1 MGIPI
6 KIFTLTHCFK
16 KFYCLIIIPC
26 FKTRSMK
33 RRASERGISTEDLAS
48 KQRIVRRKRRTPS
61 PDLERVTSKSQREV
75 RTSGGG
81 GITTSSGTGGGVAS
95 GSGGLYT
102 SKYASKYEQR
112 SHKTDSQI
120 REERLGTKYDSYNPG
135 SGGTFRSQTQQDPRT
150 ERHHHHRTNASGGGG
165 GTGAGGGHHHPSPH
179 HNIQHTYV
187 GGQGEKFEYSLRV
200 GNLDFK
206 IQDHELKKALFNK
219 FKKYGYVNIKLLG
232 NGKERHAFINFARE
246 NDARI
251 ALGDTQD
258 CNFHGHL
265 MDVNWSRSTLHR
277 FPDLLSGGHSE
288 SRSTVLNAKRR
299 LLGPVSSRNSRSRS
313 RSRSSSPMTRRGVA
327 YKEEYHHQ
335 HHQSPR
341 DGRGEHG
348 LTTQSASSGSRTTR
362 DISYRTTRAV
372 SVSPPPLP
380 HTHERGVAG
389 HVTSDDSRHSPS
401 KTIPS
406 AGGTIVDSNATR
418 TLFVGHLEYDITER
432 ELRDLFGPYGRIESV
447 DIKSTRQTNS
457 AYAFVKFFTITDA
470 INAKNDIHGRQYGNF
485 RLKIGFGKG
494 NPSIKVWIGGISCF
508 ADLTEI
514 RQELDRFG
522 LIRKVEY
529 VKGDNHA
536 MVHFDSMD
544 AAQTAVNSLQEY
556 RFRSTNRPL
565 KIDILSK
572 SLAPRGSEFDD
583 FDIEVISPTSSH
595 MESRWPGGN
604 KSTNSR
610 GSTTDLSTG
619 GGGGGGSGENYR
631 RRITREDSRGREEG
645 GGRGETHYR
654 HHQPPS
660 PEMSARNGRSSLY
673 AGSDSSERNRIVSES
688 ANSGSR
694 SNEERSRS
702 GAFNSSR
709 ESRYSGGGTGTKFER
724 GGEHASYRKR
734 PRSPSMNEEEHFN
747 SSTADHHYHNRRHS
761 ADDGSSGGMGGA
773 DMGGASFNGASEY
786 RSKKPRNNFDAYKY
800 HKLYGNRS
808 MIDDGGRGGG
818 GSRYGSAHY
827 DREKEHHH
835 HHHADSFSA
844 GDPREH
850 HAHRGG
856 GDHRDYHRDDRGRG
870 ERGGGGGG
878 ERERDRERER
888 RDRHLPSSIKD
899 DPRRDSNDRR
909 DSNASKDDKK
919 DSLDDAKKSEKESSA
934 PPAVPPPPV
943 LISNDTADTALK
955 LNNSTDAPTG
965 NGVTNNSNLNA
976 SSAETISDLAKL
988 FPIAWKGTLVLKN
1001 TGFPTRMHL
1010 IGGDPTVVELL
1021 VRSKEGK
1028 DEVSSLRITQRL
1040 RLEPPR
1046 LEEVNKRM
1054 ASAGPS
1060 GHCILLALAGPTPSQ
1075 SSGDDSRSDNG
1086 SVDLNT
1092 QLRPLKSLVS
1102 YLKQKEAA
1110 GIVALSGPEKGSVT
1124 SVSDSGE
1131 RDNIIGV
1138 LHAFPPCEFSQKQLV
1153 KIAPQLGQ
1161 DTAKEDHI
1169 VVLLVKGTV

>member
-1 MGIPI
+1 M
-6 KIFTLTHCFK
+6 
-16 KFYCLIIIPC
+16 
-26 FKTRSMK
+26 
-33 RRASERGISTEDLAS
+33 
-48 KQRIVRRKRRTPS
+48 
-61 PDLERVTSKSQREV
+61 
-75 RTSGGG
+75 
-81 GITTSSGTGGGVAS
+81 SSGTGGGVAS

-150 ERHHHHRTNASGGGG
+150 ERHHHHGTNASGGGG

-219 FKKYGYVNIKLLG
+219 YKKYGYVNIKLLG

-251 ALGDTQD
+251 ALADTQD

-299 LLGPVSSRNSRSRS
+299 LLGPVPSRNSRSRS

-327 YKEEYHHQ
+327 YKEEYHH
-335 HHQSPR
+335 HHHSPR

-348 LTTQSASSGSRTTR
+348 LSTQSASSGSRTTR

-372 SVSPPPLP
+372 SVSPPPIP
-380 HTHERGVAG
+380 THGHSHERGVAG
-389 HVTSDDSRHSPS
+389 HVTSDESRHSPS
-401 KTIPS
+401 KTIPP

-572 SLAPRGSEFDD
+572 SLAPRGSDFDD

-595 MESRWPGGN
+595 LESRWTGGN

-610 GSTTDLSTG
+610 GSTTDLTT
-619 GGGGGGSGENYR
+619 GGGGSGENYR

-645 GGRGETHYR
+645 GRGETHYR
-654 HHQPPS
+654 HHQQPS
-660 PEMSARNGRSSLY
+660 PEIPSRNGRSSLY
-673 AGSDSSERNRIVSES
+673 ARSDSSERNRIVSES

-694 SNEERSRS
+694 NNEERSRS
-702 GAFNSSR
+702 GTFNTSR
-709 ESRYSGGGTGTKFER
+709 ESRYSGTGTKFER
-724 GGEHASYRKR
+724 GGGGEHASYRKR

-747 SSTADHHYHNRRHS
+747 SSTAADHHYHNRRHS
-761 ADDGSSGGMGGA
+761 ADSGNDGMGGA
-773 DMGGASFNGASEY
+773 DMGGASFNGGSEY
-786 RSKKPRNNFDAYKY
+786 RSKKPRNSFDAYKY

-808 MIDDGGRGGG
+808 AIDDGGRGGG
-818 GSRYGSAHY
+818 GSRYSSAHY
-827 DREKEHHH
+827 DREKDHHH

-856 GDHRDYHRDDRGRG
+856 DHRDYHRDDRGRG
-870 ERGGGGGG
+870 ERGGGGG

-899 DPRRDSNDRR
+899 DPRRDLKDRR

-919 DSLDDAKKSEKESSA
+919 DSSDDTKKSEKESSA
-934 PPAVPPPPV
+934 PPPVPPPPV

-955 LNNSTDAPTG
+955 LNNSSDVPTG
-965 NGVTNNSNLNA
+965 NGVTANSNLNA

-1075 SSGDDSRSDNG
+1075 SSGDDSRSDTG

-1124 SVSDSGE
+1124 SISDNGE

-1138 LHAFPPCEFSQKQLV
+1138 LHAFPPCEFSQKQLL
-1153 KIAPQLGQ
+1153 KIAPHLGQ

>member
-1 MGIPI
+1 
-6 KIFTLTHCFK
+6 
-16 KFYCLIIIPC
+16 
-26 FKTRSMK
+26 MK

-75 RTSGGG
+75 RTSSGGM
-81 GITTSSGTGGGVAS
+81 ITTSSGTGGGVAS

-120 REERLGTKYDSYNPG
+120 REERLGTKYDSYNPA

-150 ERHHHHRTNASGGGG
+150 ERHNHHGSSASGGGA
-165 GTGAGGGHHHPSPH
+165 GAGGHHPSPH
-179 HNIQHTYV
+179 HTIQHNYV

-206 IQDHELKKALFNK
+206 MHDHELKKALFNK

-246 NDARI
+246 NDART
-251 ALGDTQD
+251 ALADTQD
-258 CNFHGHL
+258 GNFHGHL

-288 SRSTVLNAKRR
+288 PRSTVLNAKRR
-299 LLGPVSSRNSRSRS
+299 LLGPVPSRNSRSQS
-313 RSRSSSPMTRRGVA
+313 RSRSSSPMTRRGVT
-327 YKEEYHHQ
+327 YKEEYHH
-335 HHQSPR
+335 HHSPR
-341 DGRGEHG
+341 DSRAEHG
-348 LTTQSASSGSRTTR
+348 LTAGGASSASRTTR
-362 DISYRTTRAV
+362 DISYRTTTSRASV
-372 SVSPPPLP
+372 SVSPPPIP
-380 HTHERGVAG
+380 THGHSHERGMSG
-389 HVTSDDSRHSPS
+389 HVTSGDSRHSPS
-401 KTIPS
+401 KTITS
-406 AGGTIVDSNATR
+406 GTVVDSNATR
-418 TLFVGHLEYDITER
+418 TLFVGNLEYDITER

-494 NPSIKVWIGGISCF
+494 NPSIKVWIGGISCY

-565 KIDILSK
+565 KIDILTK

-595 MESRWPGGN
+595 LESRWTGN

-610 GSTTDLSTG
+610 GSTTDLTTS
-619 GGGGGGSGENYR
+619 GSGGENYR

-645 GGRGETHYR
+645 GRGETRYHR
-654 HHQPPS
+654 HQQPS
-660 PEMSARNGRSSLY
+660 PEHTGISARNGRSSLY
-673 AGSDSSERNRIVSES
+673 AGTDTSERNRIVSES

-694 SNEERSRS
+694 SNEERRGGS
-702 GAFNSSR
+702 FNMSR
-709 ESRYSGGGTGTKFER
+709 ESRYSGKFER
-724 GGEHASYRKR
+724 GGGEHTSGANYRKR
-734 PRSPSMNEEEHFN
+734 PRSPSMNDEEHFN
-747 SSTADHHYHNRRHS
+747 SSTAEHHYNRRHS
-761 ADDGSSGGMGGA
+761 ANDDSGEMGGA
-773 DMGGASFNGASEY
+773 DVGGASFNGGSEY
-786 RSKKPRNNFDAYKY
+786 RSKKPRNIFDAYKY

-808 MIDDGGRGGG
+808 AVDDTGRGGG
-818 GSRYGSAHY
+818 GSRVGSAHY
-827 DREKEHHH
+827 DREKDHHH
-835 HHHADSFSA
+835 HTDSFST
-844 GDPREH
+844 GDSREH
-850 HAHRGG
+850 HTHR
-856 GDHRDYHRDDRGRG
+856 GDHRDYHREDRGR
-870 ERGGGGGG
+870 ERG

-888 RDRHLPSSIKD
+888 RDRHMLSSIRD
-899 DPRRDSNDRR
+899 DPRRESKDRR
-909 DSNASKDDKK
+909 DSASKIDKK
-919 DSLDDAKKSEKESSA
+919 DSSDDAKKSENESSA
-934 PPAVPPPPV
+934 TPAVPPAPV

-955 LNNSTDAPTG
+955 LNNSSDAPTG
-965 NGVTNNSNLNA
+965 NGVTANSNLTG

-1021 VRSKEGK
+1021 IRSKEGK

-1075 SSGDDSRSDNG
+1075 SSGDDSKSDAG

-1110 GIVALSGPEKGSVT
+1110 GIVALSGPEKGTIT
-1124 SVSDSGE
+1124 SVNDSGE

-1138 LHAFPPCEFSQKQLV
+1138 LHAFPPCEFSQKQLL
-1153 KIAPQLGQ
+1153 KIAPHLGQ

>member
-1 MGIPI
+1 
-6 KIFTLTHCFK
+6 
-16 KFYCLIIIPC
+16 
-26 FKTRSMK
+26 MK

-61 PDLERVTSKSQREV
+61 PDIERVTSKTQREV

-81 GITTSSGTGGGVAS
+81 GGITTSSGAGGGVAS

-120 REERLGTKYDSYNPG
+120 REERLGTKYDSYNPASG
-135 SGGTFRSQTQQDPRT
+135 GGTFRSQTQQDPRT
-150 ERHHHHRTNASGGGG
+150 ERHHHHGTNAGGVGGG

-187 GGQGEKFEYSLRV
+187 GGQGERFEYSLRV

-206 IQDHELKKALFNK
+206 MHDHELKKALFNK
-219 FKKYGYVNIKLLG
+219 FKKFGYVNIKLLG

-246 NDARI
+246 NDART
-251 ALGDTQD
+251 ALADTQE
-258 CNFHGHL
+258 CTFQGHM

-277 FPDLLSGGHSE
+277 FPDLLSGGHNE
-288 SRSTVLNAKRR
+288 PRSTVLNAKRR
-299 LLGPVSSRNSRSRS
+299 LLGPVPSRNSRSQS
-313 RSRSSSPMTRRGVA
+313 RSRSSSPMTRRGVT
-327 YKEEYHHQ
+327 YKEEYHH

-341 DGRGEHG
+341 DGRSE
-348 LTTQSASSGSRTTR
+348 QSASSASRATR
-362 DISYRTTRAV
+362 DISYRTTTSRASV
-372 SVSPPPLP
+372 SISPPPIP
-380 HTHERGVAG
+380 THGHSHERGVAS
-389 HVTSDDSRHSPS
+389 HMTSGESRHSPA

-406 AGGTIVDSNATR
+406 GGTIVDSNATR
-418 TLFVGHLEYDITER
+418 TLFVGNLEYDITER

-536 MVHFDSMD
+536 IVHFDSMD

-556 RFRSTNRPL
+556 RFRSTNRHL
-565 KIDILSK
+565 KIDILTK
-572 SLAPRGSEFDD
+572 SLAPHGSEFDD
-583 FDIEVISPTSSH
+583 FEIEVISPTSSRL
-595 MESRWPGGN
+595 EPRWTSN

-610 GSTTDLSTG
+610 GSTTDLTASG
-619 GGGGGGSGENYR
+619 GVSGGENYR
-631 RRITREDSRGREEG
+631 RRITREDSRGMDQE
-645 GGRGETHYR
+645 GGRGETHYH
-654 HHQPPS
+654 HHQQPPPS
-660 PEMSARNGRSSLY
+660 PEHTGGISARNGRGSLY
-673 AGSDSSERNRIVSES
+673 AGSENSERNRIVSES

-694 SNEERSRS
+694 SNEERRS
-702 GAFNSSR
+702 SSYSTSR
-709 ESRYSGGGTGTKFER
+709 ESRYSGGTSGKFER
-724 GGEHASYRKR
+724 GGGGSEHAGGAAYRKR

-747 SSTADHHYHNRRHS
+747 SSTIEHHYNRRHS
-761 ADDGSSGGMGGA
+761 ANDDSGGGMGGA
-773 DMGGASFNGASEY
+773 DVGGVSFNGGSEF
-786 RSKKPRNNFDAYKY
+786 RSKKPRNSFDAYKY

-808 MIDDGGRGGG
+808 AVDDGGRGGG
-818 GSRYGSAHY
+818 AGSRYGSAHY
-827 DREKEHHH
+827 DREKDHHH
-835 HHHADSFSA
+835 HHHADSFPA
-844 GDPREH
+844 TDPREH
-850 HAHRGG
+850 HTHRGG

-870 ERGGGGGG
+870 ERGGG
-878 ERERDRERER
+878 ERERDRELRERER
-888 RDRHLPSSIKD
+888 RDRHMPSSIKD
-899 DPRRDSNDRR
+899 DPRRESNDRR
-909 DSNASKDDKK
+909 DSTTSKDGKK
-919 DSLDDAKKSEKESSA
+919 DPSDDAKKNEKEASA
-934 PPAVPPPPV
+934 PPAVPPPPPV
-943 LISNDTADTALK
+943 LISNDNADTALK
-955 LNNSTDAPTG
+955 LNNSSDAPTG
-965 NGVTNNSNLNA
+965 NGVTTNSNMVA
-976 SSAETISDLAKL
+976 SSVETISDLAKL

-1075 SSGDDSRSDNG
+1075 SSGDDSRSDTG

-1124 SVSDSGE
+1124 SSVNDNGE

-1138 LHAFPPCEFSQKQLV
+1138 LHAFPPCEFSQKQLL
-1153 KIAPQLGQ
+1153 KIAPHLGQ

>member
-1 MGIPI
+1 
-6 KIFTLTHCFK
+6 
-16 KFYCLIIIPC
+16 
-26 FKTRSMK
+26 MK

-61 PDLERVTSKSQREV
+61 PDLDRVTTKSQREV
-75 RTSGGG
+75 RTSSGG

-95 GSGGLYT
+95 GTGGLYT

-120 REERLGTKYDSYNPG
+120 REERLGTKYDSYNPN

-150 ERHHHHRTNASGGGG
+150 ERHHHHGTTASG
-165 GTGAGGGHHHPSPH
+165 GAGGGHHPSPH
-179 HNIQHTYV
+179 HNIPHNYV

-206 IQDHELKKALFNK
+206 MQDHDLKKALFNK

-232 NGKERHAFINFARE
+232 NGKERHAFINFSRE
-246 NDARI
+246 NDART
-251 ALGDTQD
+251 ALADTQN

-265 MDVNWSRSTLHR
+265 MDVHWSRSTLHR

-288 SRSTVLNAKRR
+288 SRSAVLNAKRR
-299 LLGPVSSRNSRSRS
+299 LLGPPVSSRNSQSRS
-313 RSRSSSPMTRRGVA
+313 RSRSSSPMTRRGVT
-327 YKEEYHHQ
+327 YREEYHH
-335 HHQSPR
+335 HHSPR
-341 DGRGEHG
+341 DGRGENTG
-348 LTTQSASSGSRTTR
+348 ASSATRTTR
-362 DISYRTTRAV
+362 DISYRTTSSRASV
-372 SVSPPPLP
+372 SISPPPI
-380 HTHERGVAG
+380 HTHERGMAS
-389 HVTSDDSRHSPS
+389 HVTGGESHHSPP
-401 KTIPS
+401 KTVS
-406 AGGTIVDSNATR
+406 TGTIVDSNATR
-418 TLFVGHLEYDITER
+418 TLFVGNLEYDITER

-494 NPSIKVWIGGISCF
+494 NPSIKVWIGGISCY

-572 SLAPRGSEFDD
+572 SLGPRGSEFDD
-583 FDIEVISPTSSH
+583 FEIEVISPTASRL
-595 MESRWPGGN
+595 ESRWMGN

-610 GSTTDLSTG
+610 GSTTDLTSST
-619 GGGGGGSGENYR
+619 SSENYR

-645 GGRGETHYR
+645 GRGETHY
-654 HHQPPS
+654 HHQQQS
-660 PEMSARNGRSSLY
+660 PEHTGISARNGRSALY
-673 AGSDSSERNRIVSES
+673 TGSGNSERSRIVSES

-694 SNEERSRS
+694 NEERRS
-702 GAFNSSR
+702 GGFNTSR
-709 ESRYSGGGTGTKFER
+709 ESRYSGSSGKFEHG
-724 GGEHASYRKR
+724 GGEHSSGANYRKR

-747 SSTADHHYHNRRHS
+747 SSTAGHHYNRRHS
-761 ADDGSSGGMGGA
+761 ANDDGGMGRA
-773 DMGGASFNGASEY
+773 DVGGASFNGGSEY
-786 RSKKPRNNFDAYKY
+786 RNKKPRNNFDAYKY

-808 MIDDGGRGGG
+808 AVDDGGRGGARF
-818 GSRYGSAHY
+818 GSTHF
-827 DREKEHHH
+827 DREKDHHH
-835 HHHADSFSA
+835 IDSFA
-844 GDPREH
+844 GDSREH
-850 HAHRGG
+850 HT
-856 GDHRDYHRDDRGRG
+856 HRDYHRDDRGR
-870 ERGGGGGG
+870 ER
-878 ERERDRERER
+878 ERERDRERERER
-888 RDRHLPSSIKD
+888 RDRHLPSVKD
-899 DPRRDSNDRR
+899 DPRRDSKDRR
-909 DSNASKDDKK
+909 DSAAKDDKR
-919 DSLDDAKKSEKESSA
+919 DSSDDAKKSEKESSV
-934 PPAVPPPPV
+934 PPPVPPPPV

-955 LNNSTDAPTG
+955 LNNSSDAPTG
-965 NGVTNNSNLNA
+965 NGVTTNSNLNA

-1021 VRSKEGK
+1021 IRSREGK

-1075 SSGDDSRSDNG
+1075 SSGDDNKSDSG
-1086 SVDLNT
+1086 SVDINT

-1124 SVSDSGE
+1124 AISDSGE

-1138 LHAFPPCEFSQKQLV
+1138 LHAFPPCDFSQKQLL
-1153 KIAPQLGQ
+1153 KIAPHLCQ